1 MSSESPYSN
10 AEAHR
15 ATAERMRQLAVQL
28 RFSEA
33 RRELLDLADRFDR
46 LAVRAEAMASSANAA
61 MALEET
67 RTDAAKA
74 A

>member
-1 MSSESPYSN
+1 MGSDSLHAK
-10 AEAHR
+10 AEAYR
-15 ATAERMRQLAVQL
+15 ATAERMRRLAARL

-46 LAVRAEAMASSANAA
+46 LAVRARGTVGPVSAA
-61 MALEET
+61 
-67 RTDAAKA
+67 DAGKA